1 MKGTWALPGWAG
13 RGRLPRLLLALLA
26 LVVSALPGPAAVRVT
41 ATTTLVADLARAVGG
56 ELVEVTALMGPGVDP
71 HLYKP
76 SAGDVRALQRAEVIL
91 YSGLQLEG
99 RMTEVLESLRQRG
112 RKVFAVAEAV
122 PVERRLAGDYGAYDP
137 HVWGDPELWALA
149 AGAAARGLAEAD
161 PAHAARYTAAAAA
174 LAKEFR
180 ALRDWGRAQ
189 VIQIPEGRRVL
200 VTSHDAFRYFGRA
213 FGLEVVGVQGLSTA
227 TEAGL
232 ADVTRIADLVKRR
245 GVKAV
250 FVESSVPPATIERIS
265 KDSGAVIGGELF
277 SDALG
282 APGEL
287 VEVAGE
293 RHDVGTYAGMLRHNL
308 LTVVTAL
315 R

>member
-1 MKGTWALPGWAG
+1 MAVLPAHAAL
-13 RGRLPRLLLALLA
+13 
-26 LVVSALPGPAAVRVT
+26 RVT

-56 ELVEVTALMGPGVDP
+56 DHVEVTALMGPGVDP

-76 SAGDVRALQRAEVIL
+76 SAGDVTALRRADVIL

-99 RMTEVLESLRQRG
+99 RMIEVFESLRRRG
-112 RKVFAVAEAV
+112 RKVSAVAEAV
-122 PVERRLAGDYGAYDP
+122 PVERRLAGDYGAHDP
-137 HVWGDPELWALA
+137 HVWGDPELWAFA
-149 AGAAARGLAEAD
+149 AEATARAFTEAD
-161 PAHAARYTAAAAA
+161 PANAARYAAKAAA
-174 LAKEFR
+174 LAEEFR

-189 VIQIPEGRRVL
+189 VAQIPEGRRVL

-232 ADVTRIADLVKRR
+232 ADVTRIADLVKQR
-245 GVKAV
+245 GLRAI
-250 FVESSVPPATIERIS
+250 FVESSVPPAAIQRIS
-265 KDSGAVIGGELF
+265 KDSGARIGGELF

-282 APGEL
+282 SPGEM